1 MSKNERMT
9 RSSDAVLNFKLLT
22 VGLLGLTGLIAPVLP
37 AWSQAAEAASAPET
51 ISAINASN
59 APAPAA
65 GALPVAPPSVVLP
78 AAAPPLTSPTT
89 LLPPPTWAGL
99 TRAQKT
105 ALAPLER
112 DWEVLGPARK
122 TKWLE
127 VAARYPSLPAEE
139 QARLHQRMREWA
151 LLSPA
156 ERQQARIGYQAAQQM
171 AVGDRQAKWEAYQA
185 LSPERRQEL
194 AEKAVKKQATK
205 PVTPAAKS
213 TAVLGIQ
220 PKSNLVPTPP
230 KAQPAKAVATSVL
243 QAKPGASTVLITQVK
258 TVPTHLQ
265 PGQTK
270 IFADPELVDSK
281 TLLPRR
287 RPVSP

>member
-9 RSSDAVLNFKLLT
+9 RFSDAVLNFKLFT

-37 AWSQAAEAASAPET
+37 AWSQAADPASAPEATSAASAPAQT
-51 ISAINASN
+51 ATLPI
-59 APAPAA
+59 A
-65 GALPVAPPSVVLP
+65 GPSVVLP

-112 DWEVLGPARK
+112 DWEVLGPVRK

-127 VAARYPSLPAEE
+127 VAARYSTLPIEE

-171 AVGDRQAKWEAYQA
+171 TIGDRQAKWEAYQA

-194 AEKAVKKQATK
+194 ADKAVKKQTTK
-205 PVTPAAKS
+205 PVSPVAKS
-213 TAVLGIQ
+213 TAPSETGVL

-230 KAQPAKAVATSVL
+230 KNQPAKAVATSVL

-258 TVPTHLQ
+258 TVPAHLQ

-281 TLLPRR
+281 TLLPKR
-287 RPVSP
+287 RPVSQ

>member
-9 RSSDAVLNFKLLT
+9 RFSDAVLNFKLLT
-22 VGLLGLTGLIAPVLP
+22 VGLLGLTGLVASVPP
-37 AWSQAAEAASAPET
+37 AWSQAAAPASAPEAASAPT
-51 ISAINASN
+51 
-59 APAPAA
+59 PAA
-65 GALPVAPPSVVLP
+65 APLPIAAPSVVLP

-112 DWEVLGPARK
+112 DWEVLGPVRK

-127 VAARYPSLPAEE
+127 VAARYSTLPAEE

-194 AEKAVKKQATK
+194 AEKAVKKQAAK

-213 TAVLGIQ
+213 AAQNEVGVQ
-220 PKSNLVPTPP
+220 PKSNIVPTPP
-230 KAQPAKAVATSVL
+230 KSQPAKAVATSVL

-258 TVPTHLQ
+258 TVPAYLQ
-265 PGQTK
+265 PGHTK
-270 IFADPELVDSK
+270 IFADPALVDSK
-281 TLLPRR
+281 TLLPKR
-287 RPVSP
+287 RPASP